1 MSWWETR
8 LGQTSTQNNITNNS
22 TWWGR
27 RYNPNLDTSP
37 QVAAPIQQVQIPQA
51 PTPQAQPNFLQRIGT
66 KISDAFNVE
75 NPDSFANKFWR
86 GAGGNALVGVQ
97 KNVVQPVA
105 DQLNP
110 DIEGSLSQKFWM
122 GKGGDFLVATQ
133 KAGETYKPVQVVDL
147 QSKVEGGTAKFVVSI
162 PETMANSAYN
172 LVTGRSIADAG
183 FTTGEDIRTG
193 AILDPKVYF
202 SDLGKVAGTVL
213 DAYVIGGLIQGFGK
227 AITKNVAKVFGK
239 PTLTKIAEVTARNP
253 GFWRVATKAGLQGG
267 KFGLAYGLFGGLE
280 AGRDTEDNKEYLINL
295 ALNTVGSGIM
305 GFGVGFGLGGIN
317 YGIDKAMNHLF
328 VSKTGTF
335 TMKGT
340 PDEVE
345 MRVKEGGFENTRLG
359 QDMLAAA
366 RYARQNG
373 TDVGFQAY
381 TLKQSP
387 GGKIIGEDRVAKLFN
402 AKNPAFEMSA
412 VDQGGIYNFNS
423 MPGTTNQNG
432 MVYRF
437 VEVPKD
443 AANFTGDVRPVDPL
457 LLTAPQTPA
466 NTTTGIVPSTPQAP
480 ITPEAPITTSVTPVV
495 PAATKGITEAVVAPK
510 TEVASVAPIEPTT
523 PVVNEAPVA
532 PKNEAEVKDL
542 VTDDLKSEIPNYKS
556 AEDFA
561 TGMINA
567 YHGGKSE
574 IETFDLAKAGSAT
587 DSGMWGTGFYLT
599 NQSSIAL
606 GYANKGDTPGFVMD
620 VFLDLKNP
628 YIVRNANDVP
638 TPEDLG
644 LKKFEDMTIE
654 EMDKASTKEYSD
666 KLREYFIS
674 KGYDGVVA
682 NIGGGEYE
690 EYVAFYPEQIK
701 TRKQLENMWREGNK
715 VASAKMTTKPVADL
729 QVGESTVVPVDSADY
744 RALAALDKNAYKVEA
759 KDKFSKIVTK
769 TAEPKV
775 EPSVV
780 KADTN
785 KVENY
790 LKDTYGKSIEKA
802 TKKELLAALQSTD
815 SEIPYTPDI
824 AKKFGTQ
831 SAAIS
836 MSDLE
841 LRPALLY
848 GFANKHQ
855 FTDGYIA
862 VVNPEAADKI
872 NDKNFE
878 KIEKSKIKD
887 YTKRGVTYSVAEEA
901 AKKEIQEQKD
911 LTESKAPKLESVV
924 PKDLSE
930 FSDLKP
936 TVLNP
941 DGVVILKGDGVVTA
955 ADADKY
961 QFVANNLPGTVVQ
974 GKDGKTA
981 ITFVSD
987 GKVQGLVMP
996 MNIDNLEK
1004 YANAPVVETPVQ
1016 EPLPKKIT
1024 IGAKKTAKPVKKKV
1038 TIGAKKPKVGS
1049 APLSTVAKN
1058 LLKNN
1063 PGITEADAE
1072 AMAKD
1077 IVANRKV
1084 ATKKAVKGGDTG
1096 GYAIEEDYRGTHQA
1110 PMKSDGETSAPL
1122 NDLTGVY
1129 PDDIY
1134 SSNATRYYGD
1144 GQPFDSES
1152 ISIIQNLQGKPNA
1165 KVTIYRAVPGTKT
1178 NAEMISMYENQKRKI
1193 LKNGKI
1199 PDAGLAQKYGLKN
1212 SSEYY
1217 DFIDNEIQRLK
1228 GATEP
1233 KITEY
1238 KINKGDWVTINRKYA
1253 VQHGESNLG
1262 DNFKIIKKTVRAD
1275 ELYTD
1280 GNSIHEW
1287 GYDPKSVS
1295 IGTKKQKVPSGTG
1308 DAGGYADREA
1318 ELKKAYGE
1326 SFSKIKPIEM
1336 PELVQLAK
1344 ELTGRTPTV
1353 TKKGMS
1359 AALGKAHTGFLL
1371 DITLRP
1377 DIFKT
1382 DFGGSFYD
1390 KEGMPEDVVVDTSP
1404 KEQKIA
1410 RLVLAH
1416 EIGHITDALPD
1427 GDIKRGNELGRIGT
1441 LREFL
1446 RGTFSDPETEAK
1458 IDKLITEL
1466 KDNQAKRRA
1475 LRDPVLDENGEP
1487 VIVNKRVKYEITDK
1501 EADRKLLNEVK
1512 RINKE
1517 IEKLQE
1523 NSIKNAEIRK
1533 ELKEWTQYWKPFDEN
1548 AVSEG
1553 FKNYRYS
1560 SAEMYADA
1568 LSGLFNDPA
1577 TLKEKAPK
1585 FWDGFFKFLD
1595 RKPKVEEAYNRIQD
1609 LINEKGDALYKRRD
1623 ELINKA
1629 YNDAEAKFTAKEL
1642 EKAQRKTRIWMDVK
1656 MLLDSKNALVNAKVD
1671 QAIKEGK
1678 NILDAN
1684 NPKYLLEELQYIDG
1698 YVKNQI
1704 EDLFQPVKDKA
1715 EQVPDG
1721 WTQLGKILQLS
1732 RAITERG
1739 DMANP
1744 GGYDPKTA
1752 TDQLNYLERTMPEK
1766 DWKILK
1772 EAQDDFRKA
1781 QQAIVA
1787 IAKENGFWNDETIAS
1802 MEANPD
1808 YATYQVIDY
1817 LDTYITPAVK
1827 RQQGTLKDIANPA
1840 TSSVIKAINVL
1851 RAIER
1856 NTAKRE
1862 TIDFLTKNF
1871 GDELE
1876 KAPTKW
1882 NGKFHEVVTK
1892 NKPGFEMVKIVRN
1905 GKLEGYYVDP
1915 YIAKSLNTA
1924 NDVTIKALSGIMR
1937 TISGASFYRPL
1948 FTSINLGFQTFNFSK
1963 DFLRYW
1969 KNLPDATLGEAIKSF
1984 PKAVGFYKKAT
1995 KPSWDSATGQRNA
2008 LIKEME
2014 NMKVLDLTRNDIY
2027 KNFDPEDAQI
2037 ERTLQKIGLG
2047 ETKNNKKGLA
2057 KAVTNFFNG
2066 IQTVGDFIERLP
2078 KVAGYMQLKDQMSEK
2093 ELAHFVR
2100 TRLGSPNFRE
2110 GGTLTP
2116 VTNSMFL
2123 FSNAI
2128 KEGIKTDY
2136 GAATDP
2142 KTKSGYWWKTF
2153 MANVLPKLLMA
2164 MAAYGIFGKKVKE
2177 LMGKASEYDK
2187 TNYTVIPLGEDEN
2200 GKAIYARLPQDES
2213 GRLVSA
2219 VIWKFLNSGNR
2230 GDLKFS
2236 DLAEVFSVFGGNIPS
2251 LAPNF
2256 TAMAAIGQYLSGKNP
2271 YDTFRGRN
2279 IISDDAFAAGVKYSL
2294 PELVN
2299 WLIQNNGGGII
2310 IPNYTP
2316 GDTDMTTLQ
2325 KVLSVPG
2332 LSNILGR
2339 WIKVSDYG
2347 QTEQLR
2353 EISNEAKSEA
2363 AVKRIE
2369 KNKSIDEAYNDY
2381 KKSDRSD
2388 EAYKEIAT
2396 KLVED
2401 VIGKPLSEIK
2411 GDEAT
2416 EANAVLKSLNRTII
2430 KGRADPEV
2438 NALIFAR
2445 SNAEKAELLVPI
2457 LAGMKQKEAADFIKQ
2472 MVDEKII
2479 TTDVLSKYSEL
2490 QK

>member
-1 MSWWETR
+1 MAWWETR
-8 LGQTSTQNNITNNS
+8 IGQTSTQDNTYNNN
-22 TWWGR
+22 TWWSR
-27 RYNPNLDTSP
+27 RYDPNLSTSP
-37 QVAAPIQQVQIPQA
+37 QAAAPIQQVQIPQA
-51 PTPQAQPNFLQRIGT
+51 PTPQKQPNLLQRIGT
-66 KISDAFNVE
+66 GISNALNVE
-75 NPDSFANKFWR
+75 KPGSLANRFWS

-110 DIEGSLSQKFWM
+110 EIEGSLSQKFWM
-122 GKGGDFLVATQ
+122 GRGGDFLVATQ

-147 QSKVEGGTAKFVVSI
+147 QSKVEGKGAKFVVSI

-280 AGRDTEDNKEYLINL
+280 AGRDTEDNKEYLTNL
-295 ALNTVGSGIM
+295 ALTTVGSGIM
-305 GFGVGFGLGGIN
+305 GFGVGFSLGGIN

-345 MRVKEGGFENTRLG
+345 MRVKEGGFENTQLG

-402 AKNPAFEMSA
+402 VKNPAFEMSA

-443 AANFTGDVRPVDPL
+443 AANFTGDVRPIDPL

-802 TKKELLAALQSTD
+802 TKKELLEALKETD

-974 GKDGKTA
+974 GKDNKTS

-996 MNIDNLEK
+996 MNIDGIEK
-1004 YANAPVVETPVQ
+1004 YADAPVVETPVQ

-1084 ATKKAVKGGDTG
+1084 ATKKAVKDGDTG
-1096 GYAIEEDYRGTHQA
+1096 GYA
-1110 PMKSDGETSAPL
+1110 
-1122 NDLTGVY
+1122 N
-1129 PDDIY
+1129 
-1134 SSNATRYYGD
+1134 
-1144 GQPFDSES
+1144 
-1152 ISIIQNLQGKPNA
+1152 
-1165 KVTIYRAVPGTKT
+1165 
-1178 NAEMISMYENQKRKI
+1178 
-1193 LKNGKI
+1193 
-1199 PDAGLAQKYGLKN
+1199 
-1212 SSEYY
+1212 
-1217 DFIDNEIQRLK
+1217 
-1228 GATEP
+1228 
-1233 KITEY
+1233 
-1238 KINKGDWVTINRKYA
+1238 
-1253 VQHGESNLG
+1253 
-1262 DNFKIIKKTVRAD
+1262 
-1275 ELYTD
+1275 
-1280 GNSIHEW
+1280 
-1287 GYDPKSVS
+1287 
-1295 IGTKKQKVPSGTG
+1295 
-1308 DAGGYADREA
+1308 REA
-1318 ELKKAYGE
+1318 ELKKMYGE
-1326 SFSKIKPIEM
+1326 SFSKIKSIEM

-1353 TKKGMS
+1353 TKKGLS

-1390 KEGMPEDVVVDTSP
+1390 KEGMPEDQVVDITP
-1404 KEQKIA
+1404 KEQRIA

-1416 EIGHITDALPD
+1416 EIGHITDAIPD
-1427 GDIKRGNELGRIGT
+1427 GDLKRGNELGRIGT

-1501 EADRKLLNEVK
+1501 EADKKLLTEVK

-1523 NSIKNAEIRK
+1523 NSIKNADIRK

-1553 FKNYRYS
+1553 FRSYRYS

-1568 LSGLFNDPA
+1568 LSGLLNDPV

-1671 QAIKEGK
+1671 QAVKEGK

-1684 NPKYLLEELQYIDG
+1684 NPKYLLEELQYIDS

-1721 WTQLGKILQLS
+1721 WVQLGKILQLN

-1744 GGYDPKTA
+1744 GGYDAKTA
-1752 TDQLNYLERTMPEK
+1752 TDQLKYLERTMPEK
-1766 DWKILK
+1766 DWKVLK

-1808 YATYQVIDY
+1808 YATFQVIDY
-1817 LDTYITPAVK
+1817 LDTYITPSVK

-1963 DFLRYW
+1963 DFIRYW

-1984 PKAVGFYKKAT
+1984 PKAVGFYKKAI
-1995 KPSWDSATGQRNA
+1995 KPSWDSATGKRNA

-2014 NMKVLDLTRNDIY
+2014 NMKVLGLTYNDIY

-2093 ELAHFVR
+2093 QLAHFVR

-2128 KEGIKTDY
+2128 KEGVKTDF

-2219 VIWKFLNSGNR
+2219 IIWKFLNSGNR

-2256 TAMAAIGQYLSGKNP
+2256 TALGAIGQYLSGKNP
-2271 YDTFRGRN
+2271 YDAFRGRN

-2353 EISNEAKSEA
+2353 EISNEVKSEA

-2369 KNKSIDEAYNDY
+2369 KNKSIEEAYNEY

-2388 EAYKEIAT
+2388 ESYKEIAT

-2401 VIGKPLSEIK
+2401 VIGKPIGEMK

-2416 EANAVLKSLNRTII
+2416 EANAILKSLNRTII
-2430 KGRADPEV
+2430 RGRADPEV
-2438 NALIFAR
+2438 NALLFAR
-2445 SNAEKAELLVPI
+2445 SNAEKAELLIPI
-2457 LAGMKQKEAADFIKQ
+2457 LAGMRQKEAADFIQQ
-2472 MVDEKII
+2472 MIDEKII